1 MIHKEY
7 SHKAQSDTCIVFV
20 HGIQGSP
27 WQFNYLIDALDNK
40 YSVENLLLPGHG
52 YTAKEFSQTSM
63 QEWQSYVDKR
73 IQRLEK
79 EYANIVIVGHSMG
92 GLLAV
97 QSALSFP
104 DKIKGLFLLAL
115 PLVVNMRYRFIR
127 NSLIIGFSNRNDD
140 EVIAAARKANSISTK
155 SAFEYLAC
163 TPRYIELLKKSY
175 TTRKLLIKLSVPVT
189 IIQSS
194 DDEIVSNRSL
204 QYVKPYSNIKALIVE
219 DSGHYYYPK
228 TAKEFI
234 VNELFAFLSCI
245 IST

>member
-1 MIHKEY
+1 MLTKGFR
-7 SHKAQSDTCIVFV
+7 V
-20 HGIQGSP
+20 
-27 WQFNYLIDALDNK
+27 
-40 YSVENLLLPGHG
+40 
-52 YTAKEFSQTSM
+52 
-63 QEWQSYVDKR
+63 R
-73 IQRLEK
+73 K

-163 TPRYIELLKKSY
+163 TPRYIELLK
-175 TTRKLLIKLSVPVT
+175 
-189 IIQSS
+189 
-194 DDEIVSNRSL
+194 
-204 QYVKPYSNIKALIVE
+204 
-219 DSGHYYYPK
+219 
-228 TAKEFI
+228 
-234 VNELFAFLSCI
+234 ELYNA
-245 IST
+245 